1 MITYEALHQQ
11 NHKITELTNI
21 LSLLLKERS
30 LCDSEVTCDLFF
42 DYVERVK
49 HHFDV
54 IDSHLYSRLLSNGE
68 QRVKNTASR
77 FMGGSKEIK
86 RIFGDY
92 LKKWCKLR
100 SRQLVIRQYDQFI
113 AETDEMFQMVLDRI
127 QDETEHLYPLVRQV
141 TGEPQKVA

>member
-1 MITYEALHQQ
+1 MITYDDLHVQ

-21 LSLLLKERS
+21 LNLLLKDRS
-30 LCDSEVTCDLFF
+30 LCDSEITCSLFF
-42 DYVERVK
+42 EYVERVK
-49 HHFDV
+49 QHLDV
-54 IDSHLYSRLLSNGE
+54 TDSSLYARLLNNGD
-68 QRVKNTASR
+68 QQVKNTASR

-100 SRQLVIRQYDQFI
+100 QRELVIKQYDRFI

-127 QDETEHLYPLVRQV
+127 QDETEHLYPLIRKVTGDNRQV
-141 TGEPQKVA
+141 A